1 MILAWLC
8 FFDGLVA
15 LAVMA
20 AGLVGAHFGQAA
32 PSVGFQV
39 FIIGLLNAAIGL
51 MLGLVA
57 VPLAIFSPSR
67 KAARFPA
74 LFGGLLSLVLIATV
88 AIIIW
93 PRMIKYRPASDLTTD
108 IVHPPEFV
116 HAAQYPANRGR
127 DMSYSPAAARTQ
139 QASPLYASL
148 APLHLAG
155 SPDEVFKRV
164 AIVAGQIPSWYIM
177 SNDPS
182 TRTLEGIAVSKV
194 FRFNDDF
201 VIQVRPADGGG
212 SLVEMRSRS
221 RNPQAPDFG
230 ANYERIVSFFN
241 DLQHPPSPAPPG
253 TPQAQ
258 P

>member
-57 VPLAIFSPSR
+57 VPMAMFSPAR
-67 KAARFPA
+67 KNARVPA
-74 LFGGLLSLVLIATV
+74 FIGFALSLVMVATV
-88 AIIIW
+88 AVIVA
-93 PRMIKYRPASDLTTD
+93 PRLKYPPISDVSTD
-108 IVHPPEFV
+108 IANPPNFV
-116 HAAQYPANRGR
+116 HANQLPGNAGH
-127 DMSYSPAAARTQ
+127 DMSYSPVSAQLQ
-139 QASPLYASL
+139 QHSSIYAGL
-148 APLHLAG
+148 APLKFPG
-155 SPDEVFKRV
+155 SPDQVFKRV
-164 AIVAGQIPSWYIM
+164 QIVAGEIPNWQILYT
-177 SNDPS
+177 DPA
-182 TRTLEGIAVSKV
+182 THTLEGMATSKV
-194 FRFNDDF
+194 FRFKDDF
-201 VIQVRPADGGG
+201 VIQVRPADGAG

-221 RNPQAPDFG
+221 RAQQADLG
-230 ANYERIVSFFN
+230 SNYDRIVSFFN
-241 DLQHPPSPAPPG
+241 DLQNPPSPAPPG

>member
-32 PSVGFQV
+32 PNIGFQV

-51 MLGLVA
+51 MLGLIA
-57 VPLAIFSPSR
+57 VPLSMFSPAR
-67 KAARFPA
+67 KNARVPA
-74 LFGGLLSLVLIATV
+74 FIGFALSLVLVAAV
-88 AIIIW
+88 AIVVA
-93 PRMIKYRPASDLTTD
+93 PRLKYPPISDVSTD
-108 IVHPPEFV
+108 IANPPNFV
-116 HAAQYPANRGR
+116 HATQLPGNQGR
-127 DMSYSPAAARTQ
+127 DLSYSPVSAQVQPRSTI
-139 QASPLYASL
+139 YAGL
-148 APLHLAG
+148 APLKLPG

-164 AIVAGQIPSWYIM
+164 QVVAGEIPSWQILY
-177 SNDPS
+177 SDPA
-182 TRTLEGIAVSKV
+182 THTLEGVATSKV
-194 FRFNDDF
+194 FRFKDDF
-201 VIQVRPADGGG
+201 VIQVRPADGGA

-221 RNPQAPDFG
+221 RQQQADLG
-230 ANYERIVSFFN
+230 SNYERIVSFFN
-241 DLQHPPSPAPPG
+241 DLQNPPSPAPPG